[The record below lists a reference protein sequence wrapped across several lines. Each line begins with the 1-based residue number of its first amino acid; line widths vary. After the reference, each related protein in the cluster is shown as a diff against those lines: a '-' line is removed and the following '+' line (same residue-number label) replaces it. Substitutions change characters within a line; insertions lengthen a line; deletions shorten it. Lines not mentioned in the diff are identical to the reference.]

1 MWNLTVGFKGIPHTT
16 IVAGVTNLLDVAPP
30 TTNHSGYTFGYL
42 SSAANITGRAYNL
55 RATYDF

>member
-1 MWNLTVGFKGIPHTT
+1 VA
-16 IVAGVTNLLDVAPP
+16 IVAGVTNLFDVAPP

-42 SSAANITGRAYNL
+42 ASAANITGRAYNL